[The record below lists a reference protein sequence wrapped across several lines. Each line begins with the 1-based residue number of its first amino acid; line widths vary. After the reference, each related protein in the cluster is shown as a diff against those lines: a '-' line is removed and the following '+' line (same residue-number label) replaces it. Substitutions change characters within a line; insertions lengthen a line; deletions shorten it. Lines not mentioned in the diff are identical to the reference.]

1 MSEDI
6 EPDEDRMEAQRR
18 RWQLMEQLDREIARK
33 AQAEPVASPAAKP
46 VEIPPVIPQMARRI
60 GRHSPE
66 VQDEWS
72 NRMAAK
78 YGGEW

>member
-1 MSEDI
+1 MQ
-6 EPDEDRMEAQRR
+6 AQRR
-18 RWQLMEQLDREIARK
+18 RWRLIEQLDREIAKK
-33 AQAEPVASPAAKP
+33 AQAEPVAAPQAKP
-46 VEIPPVIPQMARRI
+46 VEIPPVIPQLASSI